1 MKKMTQFSLSLMM
14 LALFAA
20 KRGYEMDPRT
30 GMPFNEQDVI
40 KLNEFVEEC
49 ETQKKFSKKSIRKL
63 VKMGFEK
70 KQVKKMC
77 KNHNS
82 GKRGGGRSDFQR
94 DRSVVSNDD
103 IKRADELYNKRIYKL
118 NLIAS

>member
-82 GKRGGGRSDFQR
+82 GKYEPGPVLSPKHGGGEVMEAVTFS
-94 DRSVVSNDD
+94 
-103 IKRADELYNKRIYKL
+103 AMEALYQMTT
-118 NLIAS
+118 

>member
-1 MKKMTQFSLSLMM
+1 
-14 LALFAA
+14 
-20 KRGYEMDPRT
+20 
-30 GMPFNEQDVI
+30 MPFNKKDVI
-40 KLNEFVEEC
+40 KLNEFDEEC
-49 ETQKKFSKKSIRKL
+49 ETQKKFSKKSIKKL

-82 GKRGGGRSDFQR
+82 GHGGHGVGDFQG
-94 DRSVVSNDD
+94 DSSVVPNDD

-118 NLIAS
+118 NLIVS